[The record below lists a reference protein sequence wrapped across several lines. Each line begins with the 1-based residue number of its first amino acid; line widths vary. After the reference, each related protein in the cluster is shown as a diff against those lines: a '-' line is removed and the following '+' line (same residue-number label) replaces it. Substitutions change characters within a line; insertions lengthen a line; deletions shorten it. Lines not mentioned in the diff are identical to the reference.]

1 MTMQHD
7 VITNGSM
14 LHEALKLNSDLGRHA
29 RKCSFSTNLT
39 GRFYENNSMQSHKAR
54 AHRIAQMKTKRKQLE
69 KSLLMEEKKIYFL
82 EEELKKKVIERRRE
96 NEWNDLKDLSAI
108 RIQCQVRKMLAIQ
121 KLELRKVDEQI
132 LNYVARFIQALFR
145 GRRDRR
151 NVQSLRLKIAK
162 HKKEQLAC
170 TRLQTLQRKRIAYR
184 ILKEKQ
190 RQLVVKR
197 YNCACKVQS
206 IARGRLGRKIC
217 TNARKEKSAIC
228 IQCMYRV
235 SKARKLKKERKRAIK
250 TKKEKADRI
259 PLHERRYSTYS
270 VDARKVESARN
281 IFSDESVSTGV
292 HSFVKGRRRMSLVGL
307 DISRKVES
315 ARNMFSDESVS
326 TGVHS
331 FVEGRRRMSLAGG
344 DISRKV
350 ESARN
355 IFSDESS
362 STGVRSFVEGRR
374 SMSLVGGDISR
385 KVESARNIFSDES
398 SSTGVHS
405 FVEGRRRV
413 AVVGVDI
420 SQEIHCT
427 SSRDDEGKR
436 LPVLSLPVQTESRH
450 DDSDSKASETS
461 ERSEKIWLARQRAS
475 LRARKLKEKCRI
487 KEQLKAEQITSRK
500 EELAKLEE
508 KRRAVM
514 KTMQMQR
521 ICNKDSTKVSTSR
534 TCIKENQKQDQL
546 HSKKNPRSSTV
557 AEKRS
562 GPSRSGLCDISQTE
576 VSFCW
581 DDEDF
586 EENVKE
592 NENDLL

>member
-29 RKCSFSTNLT
+29 RRCSFSTNLT
-39 GRFYENNSMQSHKAR
+39 GRFYENSSMQSHKAR
-54 AHRIAQMKTKRKQLE
+54 AHRIAQMKSKRNRLE

-96 NEWNDLKDLSAI
+96 NERNDLMDLSAI

-121 KLELRKVDEQI
+121 KLGLRKVEEQI

-151 NVQSLRLKIAK
+151 HVQSLRLKIAK

-190 RQLVVKR
+190 RQLVGKR

-206 IARGRLGRKIC
+206 IARGRLSRKIC
-217 TNARKEKSAIC
+217 INARKERKSAIC

-270 VDARKVESARN
+270 VDARKFESARN
-281 IFSDESVSTGV
+281 IFSDES
-292 HSFVKGRRRMSLVGL
+292 
-307 DISRKVES
+307 I
-315 ARNMFSDESVS
+315 S

-331 FVEGRRRMSLAGG
+331 FVEGRRRMSLVGG
-344 DISRKV
+344 DITRKVESARNVFFDESLSTGGHSFVEGKRRMSLVGGDITRKV

-355 IFSDESS
+355 IFSDESL
-362 STGVRSFVEGRR
+362 STGP
-374 SMSLVGGDISR
+374 
-385 KVESARNIFSDES
+385 
-398 SSTGVHS
+398 
-405 FVEGRRRV
+405 V
-413 AVVGVDI
+413 ALVGVDI
-420 SQEIHCT
+420 LQEIHCT

-436 LPVLSLPVQTESRH
+436 LPVLSLPVQTEFRH
-450 DDSDSKASETS
+450 DDSGSKASETS
-461 ERSEKIWLARQRAS
+461 GKSEKILLARQRAS

-508 KRRAVM
+508 KRRDVL

-521 ICNKDSTKVSTSR
+521 ICKKDSTKVSSSR
-534 TCIKENQKQDQL
+534 TCSKENQKQDHL
-546 HSKKNPRSSTV
+546 HSKKSPRTIAV
-557 AEKRS
+557 AEKRSSPIKNS

>member
-29 RKCSFSTNLT
+29 RRCSFSTNLT
-39 GRFYENNSMQSHKAR
+39 GRFYENSSMQSHKAR
-54 AHRIAQMKTKRKQLE
+54 AHRIAQMKSKRNRLE

-96 NEWNDLKDLSAI
+96 NERNDLMDLSAI

-121 KLELRKVDEQI
+121 KLGLRKVEEQI

-151 NVQSLRLKIAK
+151 HVQSLRLKIAK

-190 RQLVVKR
+190 RQLVGKR

-206 IARGRLGRKIC
+206 IARGRLSRKIC
-217 TNARKEKSAIC
+217 INARKERKSAIC

-270 VDARKVESARN
+270 VDARKFESARN
-281 IFSDESVSTGV
+281 IFSDES
-292 HSFVKGRRRMSLVGL
+292 
-307 DISRKVES
+307 I
-315 ARNMFSDESVS
+315 S

-331 FVEGRRRMSLAGG
+331 FVEGRRRMSLVGG
-344 DISRKV
+344 DITRKV

-355 IFSDESS
+355 IFSDESL
-362 STGVRSFVEGRR
+362 STGP
-374 SMSLVGGDISR
+374 
-385 KVESARNIFSDES
+385 
-398 SSTGVHS
+398 
-405 FVEGRRRV
+405 V
-413 AVVGVDI
+413 ALVGVDI
-420 SQEIHCT
+420 LQEIHCT

-436 LPVLSLPVQTESRH
+436 LPVLSLPVQTEFRH
-450 DDSDSKASETS
+450 DDSGSKASETS
-461 ERSEKIWLARQRAS
+461 GKSEKILLARQRAS

-500 EELAKLEE
+500 EELAKLED
-508 KRRAVM
+508 KRRDVL

-521 ICNKDSTKVSTSR
+521 ICKKDSTKVSSSR
-534 TCIKENQKQDQL
+534 TCSKENQKQDHL
-546 HSKKNPRSSTV
+546 HSKKSLRTIAV
-557 AEKRS
+557 AEKRSSPVKNS

>member
-29 RKCSFSTNLT
+29 RRCSFSTNLT
-39 GRFYENNSMQSHKAR
+39 GRFYENSSMQSHKAR
-54 AHRIAQMKTKRKQLE
+54 AHRIAQMKSKRNRLE

-96 NEWNDLKDLSAI
+96 NERNDLMDLSAI

-121 KLELRKVDEQI
+121 KLGLRKVEEQI

-151 NVQSLRLKIAK
+151 HVQSLRLKIAK

-190 RQLVVKR
+190 RQLVGKR

-206 IARGRLGRKIC
+206 IARGRLSRKIC
-217 TNARKEKSAIC
+217 INARKERKSAIC

-270 VDARKVESARN
+270 VDARKFESARN
-281 IFSDESVSTGV
+281 IFSDES
-292 HSFVKGRRRMSLVGL
+292 
-307 DISRKVES
+307 I
-315 ARNMFSDESVS
+315 S

-331 FVEGRRRMSLAGG
+331 FVEGRRRMSLVGG
-344 DISRKV
+344 DITRKV

-355 IFSDESS
+355 IFSDESL
-362 STGVRSFVEGRR
+362 STGP
-374 SMSLVGGDISR
+374 
-385 KVESARNIFSDES
+385 
-398 SSTGVHS
+398 
-405 FVEGRRRV
+405 V
-413 AVVGVDI
+413 ALVGVDI
-420 SQEIHCT
+420 LQEIHCT

-436 LPVLSLPVQTESRH
+436 LPVLPLPVQTEFRH
-450 DDSDSKASETS
+450 DDSGSKASETS
-461 ERSEKIWLARQRAS
+461 GKSEKILLARQRAS

-500 EELAKLEE
+500 EELAKLED
-508 KRRAVM
+508 KRRDVL

-521 ICNKDSTKVSTSR
+521 ICKKDSTKVSSRTMQMQRICKEDSTKVSSSR
-534 TCIKENQKQDQL
+534 TCSKENQKQDHL
-546 HSKKNPRSSTV
+546 HSKKSLRTIAV
-557 AEKRS
+557 AEKRSSPVKNS

>member
-29 RKCSFSTNLT
+29 RRCSFSTNLT
-39 GRFYENNSMQSHKAR
+39 GRFYENSSMQSHKAR
-54 AHRIAQMKTKRKQLE
+54 AHRIAQMKSKRNRLE

-96 NEWNDLKDLSAI
+96 NERNDLMDLSAI

-121 KLELRKVDEQI
+121 KLGLRKVEEQI

-151 NVQSLRLKIAK
+151 HVQSLRLKIAK

-190 RQLVVKR
+190 RQLVGKR

-206 IARGRLGRKIC
+206 IARGRLSRKIC
-217 TNARKEKSAIC
+217 INARKERKSAIC

-270 VDARKVESARN
+270 VDARKFESARN
-281 IFSDESVSTGV
+281 IFSDES
-292 HSFVKGRRRMSLVGL
+292 
-307 DISRKVES
+307 I
-315 ARNMFSDESVS
+315 S

-331 FVEGRRRMSLAGG
+331 FVEGRRRMSLVGG
-344 DISRKV
+344 DITRKV

-355 IFSDESS
+355 IFSDESL
-362 STGVRSFVEGRR
+362 STGP
-374 SMSLVGGDISR
+374 
-385 KVESARNIFSDES
+385 
-398 SSTGVHS
+398 
-405 FVEGRRRV
+405 V
-413 AVVGVDI
+413 ALVGVDI
-420 SQEIHCT
+420 LQEIHCT

-436 LPVLSLPVQTESRH
+436 LPVLSLPVQTEFRH
-450 DDSDSKASETS
+450 DDSGSKASETS
-461 ERSEKIWLARQRAS
+461 GKSEKILLARQRAS

-500 EELAKLEE
+500 EELAKLED
-508 KRRAVM
+508 KRRDVL

-521 ICNKDSTKVSTSR
+521 ICKKDSTKVSSRTMQMQRICKEDSTKVSSSR
-534 TCIKENQKQDQL
+534 TCSKENQKQDHL
-546 HSKKNPRSSTV
+546 HSKKSLRTIAV
-557 AEKRS
+557 AEKRSSPVKNS